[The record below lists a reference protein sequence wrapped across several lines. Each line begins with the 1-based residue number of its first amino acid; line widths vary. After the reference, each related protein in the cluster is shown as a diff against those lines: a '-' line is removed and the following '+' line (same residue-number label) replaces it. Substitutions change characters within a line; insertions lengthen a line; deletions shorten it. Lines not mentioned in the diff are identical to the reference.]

1 MTNEQRALIATK
13 LAGYEVQVS
22 PAGKWYVVTGD
33 ETKPL
38 PDYETDSTETLSTA
52 EAICR
57 SRRLILEVTR
67 SSCGGYW
74 ATIKNAVSFNPT
86 ITSALAHCLLQIAEG
101 E

>member
-1 MTNEQRALIATK
+1 MTNEQNALISRT

-33 ETKPL
+33 ETKAL

-52 EAICR
+52 EAICN
-57 SRRLILEVTR
+57 SRAWILEVGR
-67 SSCGGYW
+67 GVGHYW
-74 ATIKNAVSFNPT
+74 AVVNRSFYATKT